1 MTHRIAA
8 LVLPTL
14 VACGPAVTPHAH
26 EADGSHP
33 APAPAATPAAP
44 HADDGHAH
52 AAPHGGVVKAV
63 GARHVE
69 AVFMPGGVLFYL
81 SDTAGAA
88 LPVEGFAG
96 SVVVKGPA
104 GVETVTLQP
113 MGDHL
118 HAVAKLEHA
127 QPAGV
132 VLTLTHEGRAESA
145 TFEVAAVG
153 LAEHDHTSLH
163 GGQVGMWRDFHLE
176 YAPKDGEHRVYVT
189 DAKRLPITGA
199 VSGSLKDGDATVPL
213 VFDPATGMLSGKAP
227 GAGSRKVLVDVK
239 VGETAF
245 SLGFQPVAGTPA
257 PHGEHAHGDGAHAH

>member
-1 MTHRIAA
+1 MTLA
-8 LVLPTL
+8 LVLLSL
-14 VACGPAVTPHAH
+14 VACGDASHPHEH
-26 EADGSHP
+26 EAAGP
-33 APAPAATPAAP
+33 ATPAPSGP

-52 AAPHGGVVKAV
+52 AAPHGGVVKSV
-63 GARHVE
+63 GGRHVE

-81 SDTAGAA
+81 SSPEGGA
-88 LPVEGFAG
+88 LPVDGFAG
-96 SVVVKGPA
+96 SVVVKGPG

-118 HAVAKLEHA
+118 HAVVTLQHG

-176 YAPKDGEHRVYVT
+176 YAPRDGEHRVYVT
-189 DAKRLPITGA
+189 DAKRLPVSLG
-199 VSGSLKDGDATVPL
+199 VSGSLKDGDATLPL
-213 VFDPATGMLSGKAP
+213 TFDPATGMLSGKAP
-227 GAGSRKVLVDVK
+227 GAGSRKVLVEVK
-239 VGETAF
+239 VGDVAF
-245 SLGFQPVAGTPA
+245 SLGFQPVAGDPNPK
-257 PHGEHAHGDGAHAH
+257 PHAHEHGDGAHAH